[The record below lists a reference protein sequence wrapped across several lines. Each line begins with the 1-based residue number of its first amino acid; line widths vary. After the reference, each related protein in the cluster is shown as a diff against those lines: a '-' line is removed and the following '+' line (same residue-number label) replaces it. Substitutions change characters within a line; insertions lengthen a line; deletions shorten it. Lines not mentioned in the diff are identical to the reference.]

1 MNIKVKYGIVLIIIG
16 LSLPMISFG
25 FTSGYEPRLGLLE
38 NIRNMNVYLREG
50 KYEEEEYLGENWPMR
65 NKVWKTRT
73 ITLETPVT
81 ISYPLVLAFGVIL
94 ASVGT
99 GLVLLNPQTSES
111 LGDLAVSPP
120 KPTGGRAELD
130 Q

>member
-50 KYEEEEYLGENWPMR
+50 KYEEEEYLGPHSPYA
-65 NKVWKTRT
+65 TRKPLLL
-73 ITLETPVT
+73 IDVTL
-81 ISYPLVLAFGVIL
+81 Y
-94 ASVGT
+94 
-99 GLVLLNPQTSES
+99 N
-111 LGDLAVSPP
+111 
-120 KPTGGRAELD
+120 
-130 Q
+130 

>member
-1 MNIKVKYGIVLIIIG
+1 
-16 LSLPMISFG
+16 
-25 FTSGYEPRLGLLE
+25 
-38 NIRNMNVYLREG
+38 
-50 KYEEEEYLGENWPMR
+50 MR

-73 ITLETPVT
+73 IILETPVT